1 MVLVS
6 MSTFMIFAIVF
17 NGQKARILMKLDY
30 NFNHGY
36 QSKFFFFSFF
46 DEFSQLESI
55 GIVLISCSLDS
66 DNRSALLLLQSV
78 KTVS

>member
-36 QSKFFFFSFF
+36 QSKFFFSFF